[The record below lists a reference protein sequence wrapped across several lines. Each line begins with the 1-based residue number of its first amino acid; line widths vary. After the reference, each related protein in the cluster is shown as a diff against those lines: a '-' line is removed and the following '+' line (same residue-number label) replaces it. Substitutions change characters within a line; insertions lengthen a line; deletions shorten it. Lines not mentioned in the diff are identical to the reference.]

1 MLVEEICPR
10 VIVDSL
16 FLLVVIFAINLYYE
30 VLLYADEISNIITY
44 WMLPPKLIA
53 QCLSSQLFP

>member
-10 VIVDSL
+10 VIIDSL

-30 VLLYADEISNIITY
+30 VLLYADEICNIITY
-44 WMLPPKLIA
+44 WMLPPKLI
-53 QCLSSQLFP
+53 S